1 MIERMKKICFFLFYR
16 DKKKRLG
23 TLQALGLVHLEIS
36 DRLAGKKHE
45 NLKKLRDRYQAIVRN
60 MRRVPK
66 PEFGEDFD
74 YGFPRHLKALRAR
87 LQYLEDRLQ
96 LKERF
101 ENALIELERDR
112 KTLLPWGAFSLS
124 QVDRLRSRGLH
135 LRFMIASPQVFDEFD
150 FGELPIEV
158 IRHEGDRVY
167 FLALEY
173 RPEQARVLPFEEVTL
188 PRRELAQI
196 EQDIAITR
204 GNLEVDKLQLY
215 EMSAGIPALEREI
228 RMLESALQFEE
239 AKSSLHVHADTRD
252 AVFTIQGWFPVRREE
267 EIREYLDRH
276 DISYS
281 VEEPDAGEHVPVL
294 LKNRRPGRLFEPV
307 TRIFS
312 LPDYFELDPTP
323 FFAPFFAL
331 FFGLCLGDLG
341 YGAIL
346 TLLTGVFAWRF
357 STTAGAARS
366 SLQSLAYLG
375 VILGVSTMVNGVLLN
390 TAFGQPLFDLPG
402 SNGFLSEGGEWAL
415 FASHTIRGE
424 TVFPAMT
431 LALLLGYLQIFL
443 GGILRGVN
451 AWRQDGWMYALQ
463 PAATL
468 FMLLGGTFI
477 AVHRNP
483 LDLGFN
489 ADFAIG
495 ILPVGAA
502 VARVSESAGWAL
514 LITGLCVF
522 FFFNNPGL
530 KIFVRPLVGLWEFY
544 QFLTG
549 LLGDFLSYIRLFA
562 LGLASG
568 LLGGAFN
575 QIAFMI
581 LPRGPDGDLIYAT
594 PLILATVLILVL
606 GHSLNL
612 ALSALGAFVHPLRLT
627 FVEFYKNL
635 HFRGGG
641 KLFRP
646 FAIQRERGSNTI

>member
-1 MIERMKKICFFLFYR
+1 VIERMKKVYFFLFYR

-23 TLQALGLVHLEIS
+23 SLQALGLVHLETT

-45 NLKKLRDRYQAIVRN
+45 KLKKLKERYQSIVRH
-60 MRRVPK
+60 MRRVPQ
-66 PEFGEDFD
+66 PDSGETFD

-112 KTLLPWGAFSLS
+112 KALLPWGSFSLS
-124 QVDRLRSRGLH
+124 RIDRLRSRGLH
-135 LRFMIASPQVFDEFD
+135 LRFMIGSPRIFDEFD
-150 FGELPIEV
+150 FGGLPVEV
-158 IRHEGDRVY
+158 IRREGDRVY
-167 FLALEY
+167 FLVLEY
-173 RPEQARVLPFEEVTL
+173 RPEQPAVLPFEEVSL
-188 PRRELAQI
+188 PRRELGEI

-228 RMLESALQFEE
+228 RVLESAIQFEE
-239 AKSSLHVHADTRD
+239 AKTSLGVHAQTQDSI
-252 AVFTIQGWFPVRREE
+252 FTIQGWFPVRREAE
-267 EIREYLDRH
+267 LRAYLDRH
-276 DISYS
+276 GVSYCID
-281 VEEPDAGEHVPVL
+281 EPDAGEHVPVL

-346 TLLTGVFAWRF
+346 SLIAGVFAWRA
-357 STTAGAARS
+357 SAASGTAGGALRP
-366 SLQSLAYLG
+366 LAYLG
-375 VILGVSTMVNGVLLN
+375 LILGVSTMINGVLLN
-390 TAFGQPLFDLPG
+390 TVFGQPLFDLPG
-402 SNGFLSEGGEWAL
+402 ANGFLSRGGELAL

-431 LALLLGYLQIFL
+431 LALLLGYVQILL
-443 GGILRGVN
+443 GGVLRGVN
-451 AWRQDGWMYALQ
+451 AWRQDGWMYAMQ

-468 FMLLGGTFI
+468 FMLLGGTVI
-477 AVHRNP
+477 AVHRDF

-495 ILPVGAA
+495 VLPVGAA
-502 VARVSESAGWAL
+502 VARVSQAAGWAL
-514 LITGLCVF
+514 VTAGLLVF
-522 FFFNNPGL
+522 FLFNNPGL
-530 KIFVRPLVGLWEFY
+530 KIFLRPLVGLWEFY

-581 LPRGPDGDLIYAT
+581 LPRGPDGDPIYAT
-594 PLILATVLILVL
+594 PLILLTAVILVL

-635 HFRGGG
+635 YFRGGG

-646 FAIQRERGSNTI
+646 FAIQR

>member
-1 MIERMKKICFFLFYR
+1 MAHTQTRE
-16 DKKKRLG
+16 
-23 TLQALGLVHLEIS
+23 
-36 DRLAGKKHE
+36 
-45 NLKKLRDRYQAIVRN
+45 AI
-60 MRRVPK
+60 
-66 PEFGEDFD
+66 
-74 YGFPRHLKALRAR
+74 
-87 LQYLEDRLQ
+87 
-96 LKERF
+96 
-101 ENALIELERDR
+101 
-112 KTLLPWGAFSLS
+112 
-124 QVDRLRSRGLH
+124 
-135 LRFMIASPQVFDEFD
+135 
-150 FGELPIEV
+150 
-158 IRHEGDRVY
+158 
-167 FLALEY
+167 
-173 RPEQARVLPFEEVTL
+173 
-188 PRRELAQI
+188 
-196 EQDIAITR
+196 
-204 GNLEVDKLQLY
+204 
-215 EMSAGIPALEREI
+215 
-228 RMLESALQFEE
+228 
-239 AKSSLHVHADTRD
+239 
-252 AVFTIQGWFPVRREE
+252 FTIQGWFPARRED
-267 EIREYLDRH
+267 EIRAYLDRH
-276 DISYS
+276 GVSYS
-281 VEEPDAGEHVPVL
+281 VEEPQAGEHVPVL

-346 TLLTGVFAWRF
+346 TLLAGVIGWRA
-357 STTAGAARS
+357 SARGALRS
-366 SLQSLAYLG
+366 VAYLG
-375 VILGVSTMVNGVLLN
+375 VILGVSTMINGVLLN
-390 TAFGQPLFDLPG
+390 TVFGQPLFNLPG
-402 SNGFLSEGGEWAL
+402 ADGFLFSGGGEWAL
-415 FASHTIRGE
+415 FASQTIRGE

-431 LALLLGYLQIFL
+431 LALLLGYVQIFL
-443 GGILRGVN
+443 GGVLRGIN
-451 AWRQDGWMYALQ
+451 AWRQDGWLYALQ

-468 FMLLGGTFI
+468 LMLLGGSFI
-477 AVHRNP
+477 AVHRDP

-514 LITGLCVF
+514 LALGLCVF
-522 FFFNNPGL
+522 FLFNNPGL
-530 KIFVRPLVGLWEFY
+530 KIFLRPLLGIWEFY

-549 LLGDFLSYIRLFA
+549 LLGDILSYIRLFA

-581 LPRGPDGDLIYAT
+581 LPRGPDGDMVYAT
-594 PLILATVLILVL
+594 PLILLTILILIL

-646 FAIQRERGSNTI
+646 FAIQRQRGSNVI